1 MGGMNCCLITARARR
16 WLENGRSPRILH
28 LFAGVCN
35 LVDASG
41 EVLSLVSPAIGP
53 GPFALVVEGAFPAAL
68 RAADPV
74 RIDKANGRLAVGP
87 LRVDTGAAAVWPARP
102 DWSRLRSFSCPM
114 PPPLHPAL
122 EAPLRG
128 LLHGLQTADAGQVR
142 AGAAALA
149 GRGIGL
155 TPAGDDVLLGVLF
168 GLWVWQPRPE
178 WLEVIVQ
185 TAVPRTT
192 TLSAAFLR
200 AAAAG
205 EAIRPWHDLVNG
217 AAGAIDRILAV
228 GHTSGADAWAGF
240 ARTARL
246 FGTG

>member
-1 MGGMNCCLITARARR
+1 MDCCLITTRARR

-35 LVDASG
+35 LVDAGG
-41 EVLSLVSPAIGP
+41 EVLSLVSPAVGP
-53 GPFALVVEGAFPAAL
+53 GPFSLVVEGVFPAAWQ
-68 RAADPV
+68 AADPV
-74 RIDKANGRLAVGP
+74 RIDRANGRLVVGP
-87 LRVDTGAAAVWPARP
+87 LCLDTGTAAVWEARP
-102 DWSRLRSFSCPM
+102 DWSRLRSFACPL
-114 PPPLHPAL
+114 PGPLPPAL
-122 EAPLRG
+122 ETPLRG
-128 LLHGLQTADAGQVR
+128 LLHGLRAADEGQIR

-149 GRGIGL
+149 GRGSGL

-168 GLWVWQPRPE
+168 GLWVWQPRRE
-178 WLEVIVQ
+178 WLEAIGQ

-205 EAIRPWHDLVNG
+205 EATRPWHDLVGG

-228 GHTSGADAWAGF
+228 GHTSGAAAWAGF
-240 ARTARL
+240 AHTVRL
-246 FGTG
+246 FRAG